1 MHLLKLINHL
11 FIIKFISMKPEI
23 KELVKSFK
31 SKKKNE
37 RERYNDFLYHCFMA
51 YHDKVKSKSPDK
63 VKNKYIIMRDSM
75 LKYLIAHEQE
85 VIEQL
90 SK

>member
-1 MHLLKLINHL
+1 MNKNISELI
-11 FIIKFISMKPEI
+11 
-23 KELVKSFK
+23 KSFK

-51 YHDKVKSKSPDK
+51 YHDKVKPKLPDK

-75 LKYLIAHEQE
+75 IKYLIAHEQE

>member
-1 MHLLKLINHL
+1 
-11 FIIKFISMKPEI
+11 
-23 KELVKSFK
+23 
-31 SKKKNE
+31 
-37 RERYNDFLYHCFMA
+37 MA
-51 YHDKVKSKSPDK
+51 YHDKVKPKLPDK

>member
-1 MHLLKLINHL
+1 MIQLI
-11 FIIKFISMKPEI
+11 
-23 KELVKSFK
+23 
-31 SKKKNE
+31 
-37 RERYNDFLYHCFMA
+37 HCFMA

>member
-1 MHLLKLINHL
+1 
-11 FIIKFISMKPEI
+11 MKPEI

-51 YHDKVKSKSPDK
+51 YHDKVKPKLPDK
-63 VKNKYIIMRDSM
+63 VKNKYITFLYQSVAD
-75 LKYLIAHEQE
+75 LAFL
-85 VIEQL
+85 L
-90 SK
+90 SDAY